1 MLYRSHQ
8 ARIRPTETAIL
19 FELYPKRDGGYVACV
34 YGFIRIVYTREYIYV
49 GKWILNCK
57 SCDEINSVRL
67 CNSQDCNCQSQG
79 GVRILVPSRDLDT
92 VHDSISLN
100 LHYEGKEN
108 LEWAF
113 VLTDFL
119 LFFWKFNCD
128 RYSFFF

>member
-92 VHDSISLN
+92 VHDSIIVEFTLRG
-100 LHYEGKEN
+100 ERKFGVGICVDR
-108 LEWAF
+108 F
-113 VLTDFL
+113 FIIFL
-119 LFFWKFNCD
+119 KV
-128 RYSFFF
+128 